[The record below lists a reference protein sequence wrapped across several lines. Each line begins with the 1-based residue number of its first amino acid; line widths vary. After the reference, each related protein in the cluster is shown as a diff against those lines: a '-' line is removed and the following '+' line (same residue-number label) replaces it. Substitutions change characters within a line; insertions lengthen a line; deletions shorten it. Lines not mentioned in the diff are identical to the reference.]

1 MNNQL
6 RIRVAKNPNPDAA
19 LSMRQVRPSR
29 RLLRSVFGTAK
40 PRQKMAILLP
50 GVDTAAVEVAVEETD
65 GDVTALAEALGV
77 LDGGDAK

>member
-1 MNNQL
+1 MDNQL

-19 LSMRQVRPSR
+19 LSTRQVRPSR

-50 GVDTAAVEVAVEETD
+50 GVDTAAVEVAVQETD
-65 GDVTALAEALGV
+65 GDVTALAEALGL

>member
-6 RIRVAKNPNPDAA
+6 RIRVAQNPNPDAA
-19 LSMRQVRPSR
+19 LSMRQLRPSR

-50 GVDTAAVEVAVEETD
+50 GVDTAAVEVSVRETD
-65 GDVTALAEALGV
+65 GDITALAEALGL
-77 LDGGDAK
+77 LDDGDVK

>member
-6 RIRVAKNPNPDAA
+6 RIRVAKHPNPDAA

-50 GVDTAAVEVAVEETD
+50 GVDTAAVEVAVQGTD
-65 GDVTALAEALGV
+65 GDITALAEALGL
-77 LDGGDAK
+77 LDGGDVK

>member
-40 PRQKMAILLP
+40 PRQKMAIL
-50 GVDTAAVEVAVEETD
+50 AA
-65 GDVTALAEALGV
+65 GC
-77 LDGGDAK
+77 

>member
-1 MNNQL
+1 MSNQL
-6 RIRVAKNPNPDAA
+6 RIKVAQNPNPEAA

-50 GVDTAAVEVAVEETD
+50 GADTATVEVTVRESD
-65 GDVTALAEALGV
+65 GEITALAQSLG
-77 LDGGDAK
+77 LMDGDAK

>member
-6 RIRVAKNPNPDAA
+6 RIRVAKNPNPDAT

-50 GVDTAAVEVAVEETD
+50 GVDTATVEVAVEEAD
-65 GDVTALAEALGV
+65 GDVTALAEALGL
-77 LDGGDAK
+77 LDHGDVE

>member
-1 MNNQL
+1 MSNHL
-6 RIRVAKNPNPDAA
+6 RIKVAQNPNPEAA

-50 GVDTAAVEVAVEETD
+50 GADTATVEVTVRESD
-65 GDVTALAEALGV
+65 GEITALAQSLG
-77 LDGGDAK
+77 LMDGDAK

>member
-1 MNNQL
+1 MSNQL

-19 LSMRQVRPSR
+19 LSMRQIRSTR

-50 GVDTAAVEVAVEETD
+50 GADTTAVEVAVRETD
-65 GDVTALAEALGV
+65 GDIAALAEALG
-77 LDGGDAK
+77 LMNGGDVE

>member
-6 RIRVAKNPNPDAA
+6 RIRVAKNPNPDAT

-50 GVDTAAVEVAVEETD
+50 GADTATVEVTVRESD
-65 GDVTALAEALGV
+65 GEITALAQSLG
-77 LDGGDAK
+77 LMDGDAK

>member
-6 RIRVAKNPNPDAA
+6 RIRVANNPNPDAA
-19 LSMRQVRPSR
+19 LSMHQVRPSR

-50 GVDTAAVEVAVEETD
+50 GVDTAAVEVAVRETD
-65 GDVTALAEALGV
+65 GDITALAEALGL

>member
-1 MNNQL
+1 MSNQL
-6 RIRVAKNPNPDAA
+6 RIKVAQNPNPDAA

-50 GVDTAAVEVAVEETD
+50 GADTATVEVTVRETD
-65 GDVTALAEALGV
+65 GEITALAQSLG
-77 LDGGDAK
+77 LLGGDAK

>member
-6 RIRVAKNPNPDAA
+6 RIRVAKNPNPDAT

-50 GVDTAAVEVAVEETD
+50 GVDTATVEVAVEEAD
-65 GDVTALAEALGV
+65 GDVTALAEALGL
-77 LDGGDAK
+77 LDHGDVK